1 MRELIRYAMLTVG
14 FRYGSYAAGVSLLI
28 AIVLFAFKFNPLG
41 EFRLL
46 LSTVTLVITVLAMRS
61 FKLIYN
67 AGQLS
72 LTDGMVVS
80 VAMGLVNAFF
90 YALLIFMWATISPK
104 LWQLHLNDQLKTL
117 EQGQEII
124 TRHYNPE
131 QIEKLKTAILAQSK
145 SYLAVNVFFFR
156 FLWNMVVGF
165 MASLYFRK

>member
-14 FRYGSYAAGVSLLI
+14 FRYGSYAAGISLLF
-28 AIVLFAFKFNPLG
+28 AILLFAFKFSPLG

-46 LSTVTLVITVLAMRS
+46 LSTITLVITVLAMRS

-67 AGQLS
+67 GGQLS

-80 VAMGLVNAFF
+80 VAMGLVNAFL
-90 YALLIFMWATISPK
+90 YAILIFMWASLSPK
-104 LWQLHLNDQLKTL
+104 LWQLHLNDQFRTL

-131 QIEKLKTAILAQSK
+131 QIEKLKAAIMAQSK

>member
-28 AIVLFAFKFNPLG
+28 AIILFAFKFNPLG

-46 LSTVTLVITVLAMRS
+46 LSTVTLIVTVLAMRS

-80 VAMGLVNAFF
+80 VAMGLVNAFL
-90 YALLIFMWATISPK
+90 YAVLIFMWASISPK
-104 LWQLHLNDQLKTL
+104 LWQLHLNDQLRTL
-117 EQGQEII
+117 EQGAEII
-124 TRHYNPE
+124 TRHYNTE
-131 QIEKLKTAILAQSK
+131 QIEKLKTAIAAQSK

-156 FLWNMVVGF
+156 FLWNIVVGF
-165 MASLYFRK
+165 MASLYFRR

>member
-14 FRYGSYAAGVSLLI
+14 FRYGSYAAGISLLV
-28 AIVLFAFKFNPLG
+28 AIVLFAFKYNPLG

-46 LSTVTLVITVLAMRS
+46 LSTVTLVVTILSMRS

-80 VAMGLVNAFF
+80 LAMGLVNAFF
-90 YALLIFMWATISPK
+90 YAILIFLWVSISPK
-104 LWQLHLNDQLKTL
+104 LWQLHLTDQLRTL

-131 QIEKLKTAILAQSK
+131 QIEKLKNAITAQSK

-165 MASLYFRK
+165 MAALYFRK